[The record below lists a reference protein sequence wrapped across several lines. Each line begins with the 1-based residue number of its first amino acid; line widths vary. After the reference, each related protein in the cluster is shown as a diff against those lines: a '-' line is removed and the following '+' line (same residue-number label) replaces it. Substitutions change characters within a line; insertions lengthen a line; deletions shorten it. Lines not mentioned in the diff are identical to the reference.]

1 MFFFL
6 YCIVEVVEKVFN
18 WCVKMNGFFVDYLQ
32 YVIIFSY
39 EFLDD
44 VSFEWVGFVMLELVD
59 YEEIGLDVVMYKI
72 KFVLFENV
80 SK

>member
-6 YCIVEVVEKVFN
+6 YCIIEVVEKVFN